1 MLYLDYLAYN
11 NALKHISIIEKLLMG
26 WGCLILSLVFP
37 RPFTLLLIVLVMHLI
52 MLYARIS
59 PRYLVRL
66 WAAPLAFLIAG
77 LVTVTVSAAAVP
89 FPALFSAQ
97 VGNLYL
103 GITPEGLATAEA
115 LFLRSAAAVSC
126 LFMVATTTPIAHIAA
141 FAAKIKALNTVMEI
155 SLLTYRFIFVFLE
168 TAAKIYTAQQSRLG
182 YSTTRRALRSIGMLA
197 ANLGSKSFVTA
208 RELYT
213 ALLARNYS
221 DRLVFRYPRQN
232 ISITRLIAICTVLF
246 GIALTA
252 GL

>member
-37 RPFTLLLIVLVMHLI
+37 RPFTLLSIVLIMHLI

-59 PRYLVRL
+59 PRYLLRL
-66 WAAPLAFLIAG
+66 WAAPLAFLIVG
-77 LVTVTVSAAAVP
+77 LATVAVSAGTML
-89 FPALFSAQ
+89 FPALFSVK
-97 VGNLYL
+97 VGAFYL
-103 GITPEGLATAEA
+103 GITSEGMATAKV

-126 LFMVATTTPIAHIAA
+126 LFMVATTTPIAHITA
-141 FAAKIKALNTVMEI
+141 FAARIKALNTVMEI

-182 YSTTRRALRSIGMLA
+182 YSTTRRSLRSLGMLA
-197 ANLGSKSFVTA
+197 ANLGSKSFITA

-213 ALLARNYS
+213 ALLARNYC
-221 DRLVFRYPRQN
+221 DRLVFRYPRQD
-232 ISITRLIAICTVLF
+232 ISIIRLIAIGAVLL

-252 GL
+252 AL